1 MHGVSTM
8 EDKRSFFSTWFGF
21 SGWNAMSAQ
30 TRIATQIMYRVFFLL
45 GLAAIIVGY
54 GTVTGSDPG
63 GAVTL
68 AMIAIWYLLFQFIL
82 NFHFRRRLSLTGP
95 LSGAGFSPCSL
106 A

>member
-54 GTVTGSDPG
+54 WAITGSDPG

-82 NFHFRRRLSLTGP
+82 NFIFVE
-95 LSGAGFSPCSL
+95 CSR
-106 A
+106 